1 MKNKIYRFSINDK
14 AVPSGGWSI
23 FTRVLLALIGLA
35 GLVLAFMFSI
45 VLLAIAAVLALV
57 LILYFWWKTRHLR
70 KRFRETTDEG
80 RVFDGESRRDD
91 L

>member
-23 FTRVLLALIGLA
+23 FTRVLLALVGLA

-70 KRFRETTDEG
+70 KRFRETADEG
-80 RVFDGESRRDD
+80 RVLDGESRRDD

>member
-14 AVPSGGWSI
+14 KTSVGGLSI
-23 FTRVLLALIGLA
+23 FTRVLLALV
-35 GLVLAFMFSI
+35 GLVGLVFAFMFSI
-45 VLLAIAAVLALV
+45 VLLAIAAVLALFLFV
-57 LILYFWWKTRHLR
+57 YFWWKTRYLR
-70 KRFRETTDEG
+70 KRFRDTAEEG

>member
-1 MKNKIYRFSINDK
+1 
-14 AVPSGGWSI
+14 
-23 FTRVLLALIGLA
+23 
-35 GLVLAFMFSI
+35 MFSI

-57 LILYFWWKTRHLR
+57 LISYFWWRTRHLR
-70 KRFRETTDEG
+70 KQFREATEEG